1 MVVTCGCLDQTNM
14 NGTSMSDEVI
24 DRKIAVIFVA
34 DVVGYSKH
42 MEKDE
47 DATLKAYSECEII
60 LKSLLDNRHGSIFN
74 TAGDSVLVEFPSA
87 VNAVECAVEF
97 QNKIKE
103 RNQSKKTSTKL
114 EYRIGINMGDVVSRE
129 GNLLGDG
136 VNIAARLEALCQP
149 NSVCISKSIY
159 DLVVPKT
166 KIAFNDLGVQKIK
179 QNIFHAYDI
188 LIDPSQKRNLKA
200 KAFFQPS
207 ILIGAVALVAI
218 VISILAVSRMLEE
231 TSGLP
236 ITEFEDTSKPIILV
250 APIKASGL
258 TDDQQGFAR
267 GITES
272 MIGTFSSYKG
282 LTVLSSG
289 TSFHTVET
297 NMTDEAIRDQY
308 NVKFMVRGSM
318 QVMGQNARL
327 NLEITDLTLSEVVE
341 TVQKDFNLSD
351 IFKIQDELSKK
362 LLASLQMDLGVGVS
376 AWPNR
381 FDDMQDFTQSLNWQR
396 EWRKYTLEGYK
407 ASRAILDDLKNKY
420 PDNHA
425 PMLVMEAWQI
435 SQKLRFKIGSDEA
448 SDLVTLRS
456 ILDKVTSENPDF
468 SEAFNA
474 RALIGLLNLG
484 VSCEDAIL
492 DIEKAEKNGSDQGTL
507 LIGSGV
513 YNRCGK
519 NEQAITRLKEVLK
532 ISPNDPNW
540 FQTGY
545 LATVIYENTEGKNH
559 QQIYDVIGNKINAT
573 DMDPRVLAIYSIFE
587 FEKGNNEKSADYY
600 KRAVENGFRKDRL
613 DFENKPSLTVETHE
627 KLDQIKLLILN

>member
-1 MVVTCGCLDQTNM
+1 M

-47 DATLKAYSECEII
+47 DATLKAYSECERI

-166 KIAFNDLGVQKIK
+166 KIVFNDLGVQKIK
-179 QNIFHAYDI
+179 QNTFHAYDI

-272 MIGTFSSYKG
+272 MISTFSSYKG

-376 AWPNR
+376 TWANR

-425 PMLVMEAWQI
+425 PMLVLEAWQI

-448 SDLVTLRS
+448 GDLVTLRS

-468 SEAFNA
+468 SEGFNA

-545 LATVIYENTEGKNH
+545 LATVIYEKTEGKNH

-613 DFENKPSLTVETHE
+613 DFKNKPSLTVETHE
-627 KLDQIKLLILN
+627 KLDQIKLLISN

>member
-1 MVVTCGCLDQTNM
+1 M

-47 DATLKAYSECEII
+47 DATLKAYSECERI

-149 NSVCISKSIY
+149 NSVCISKSVY

-166 KIAFNDLGVQKIK
+166 KITFNDLGVQKIK

-297 NMTDEAIRDQY
+297 NMTNEAIRDQY

-376 AWPNR
+376 TWANR

-425 PMLVMEAWQI
+425 PLLVLEAWQI

-448 SDLVTLRS
+448 GDLVTLRS

-468 SEAFNA
+468 SEGFNA

-545 LATVIYENTEGKNH
+545 LATVIYEKTEGKNH

-613 DFENKPSLTVETHE
+613 DFKNKPSLTVETHE

>member
-1 MVVTCGCLDQTNM
+1 M

-149 NSVCISKSIY
+149 NSVCISKSIH
-159 DLVVPKT
+159 DLVAPKT

-341 TVQKDFNLSD
+341 TVQKDFNLYD

-376 AWPNR
+376 TWANR

-425 PMLVMEAWQI
+425 PMLVLEAWQI

-448 SDLVTLRS
+448 GDLVTLRS

-468 SEAFNA
+468 SEGFNA

-545 LATVIYENTEGKNH
+545 LATVIYEKTEGKNH

-613 DFENKPSLTVETHE
+613 DFKNKPSLTVETHE

>member
-1 MVVTCGCLDQTNM
+1 M

-47 DATLKAYSECEII
+47 DATLKAYSECERI
-60 LKSLLDNRHGSIFN
+60 LKSLLDNRHGAIFN

-159 DLVVPKT
+159 DLVAPKT

-207 ILIGAVALVAI
+207 ILIGAIALVAI

-231 TSGLP
+231 TNGLP

-376 AWPNR
+376 TWANR

-425 PMLVMEAWQI
+425 PMLVLEAWQI

-448 SDLVTLRS
+448 GDLVTLRS

-468 SEAFNA
+468 SEGFNA

-545 LATVIYENTEGKNH
+545 LATVIYEKTEGKNH

-613 DFENKPSLTVETHE
+613 DFKNKPSLTVETHE
-627 KLDQIKLLILN
+627 KLDQIKLLIFN

>member
-1 MVVTCGCLDQTNM
+1 MVITCGCLDQTNM

-47 DATLKAYSECEII
+47 DATLKAYSECERI

-159 DLVVPKT
+159 DLVAPKT

-425 PMLVMEAWQI
+425 PMLVLEAWQI

-448 SDLVTLRS
+448 GDLVTLRS

-468 SEAFNA
+468 SEGFNA

-545 LATVIYENTEGKNH
+545 LATVIYEKTEGKNH

-613 DFENKPSLTVETHE
+613 DFKNKPSLTVETHE

>member
-1 MVVTCGCLDQTNM
+1 M

-47 DATLKAYSECEII
+47 DATLKAYSECERI

-376 AWPNR
+376 TWANR

-425 PMLVMEAWQI
+425 PMLVLEAWQI

-448 SDLVTLRS
+448 GDLVTLRS

-468 SEAFNA
+468 SEGFNA

-545 LATVIYENTEGKNH
+545 LATVIYEKTEGKNH

-613 DFENKPSLTVETHE
+613 DFKNKPSLTVETHE
-627 KLDQIKLLILN
+627 KLDQIKLLISN

>member
-1 MVVTCGCLDQTNM
+1 M

-47 DATLKAYSECEII
+47 DATLKAYSECERI
-60 LKSLLDNRHGSIFN
+60 LNSLLDNRHGSIFN

-159 DLVVPKT
+159 DLVAPKT

-376 AWPNR
+376 TWANR

-425 PMLVMEAWQI
+425 PMLVLEAWQI

-468 SEAFNA
+468 SEGFNA

-484 VSCEDAIL
+484 ASCEDAIL

-545 LATVIYENTEGKNH
+545 LATVIYEKTEGKNH

-613 DFENKPSLTVETHE
+613 DFKNKPSLTVETHE

>member
-1 MVVTCGCLDQTNM
+1 M

-47 DATLKAYSECEII
+47 DATLKAYSECERI
-60 LKSLLDNRHGSIFN
+60 LKSLLDNRDGSIFN

-159 DLVVPKT
+159 DLVAPKT

-218 VISILAVSRMLEE
+218 VFSILAVSRMLEE

-272 MIGTFSSYKG
+272 MISTFSSYKG

-362 LLASLQMDLGVGVS
+362 LLASLQIDLGVGVS
-376 AWPNR
+376 TWANR

-425 PMLVMEAWQI
+425 PLLVLEAWQI

-545 LATVIYENTEGKNH
+545 LATVIYEKTEGKNH

-613 DFENKPSLTVETHE
+613 DFKNKPSLTVETHE

>member
-1 MVVTCGCLDQTNM
+1 M

-166 KIAFNDLGVQKIK
+166 KIVFNDLGVQKIK
-179 QNIFHAYDI
+179 QNTFHAYDI

-425 PMLVMEAWQI
+425 PMLVLEAWQI

-448 SDLVTLRS
+448 GDLVTLRS

-468 SEAFNA
+468 SEGFNA

-545 LATVIYENTEGKNH
+545 LATVIYEKTEGKNH

-613 DFENKPSLTVETHE
+613 DFKNKPSLTVETHE

>member
-1 MVVTCGCLDQTNM
+1 M

-166 KIAFNDLGVQKIK
+166 KIVFNDLGVQKIK
-179 QNIFHAYDI
+179 QNTFHAYDI

-308 NVKFMVRGSM
+308 NVKFIVRGSM

-613 DFENKPSLTVETHE
+613 DFKNKPSLTVETHE

>member
-1 MVVTCGCLDQTNM
+1 
-14 NGTSMSDEVI
+14 
-24 DRKIAVIFVA
+24 
-34 DVVGYSKH
+34 
-42 MEKDE
+42 
-47 DATLKAYSECEII
+47 
-60 LKSLLDNRHGSIFN
+60 
-74 TAGDSVLVEFPSA
+74 
-87 VNAVECAVEF
+87 
-97 QNKIKE
+97 
-103 RNQSKKTSTKL
+103 
-114 EYRIGINMGDVVSRE
+114 
-129 GNLLGDG
+129 
-136 VNIAARLEALCQP
+136 
-149 NSVCISKSIY
+149 
-159 DLVVPKT
+159 
-166 KIAFNDLGVQKIK
+166 
-179 QNIFHAYDI
+179 
-188 LIDPSQKRNLKA
+188 
-200 KAFFQPS
+200 
-207 ILIGAVALVAI
+207 
-218 VISILAVSRMLEE
+218 MLEE

-376 AWPNR
+376 TWANR

-425 PMLVMEAWQI
+425 PMLVLEAWQI

-448 SDLVTLRS
+448 GDLVTLRS
-456 ILDKVTSENPDF
+456 ILDKVTSVNPDF
-468 SEAFNA
+468 SEGFNA

-484 VSCEDAIL
+484 GSCEDAIL

-545 LATVIYENTEGKNH
+545 LATVIYEKTEGKNH

-613 DFENKPSLTVETHE
+613 DFKNKPSLTVETHE

>member
-1 MVVTCGCLDQTNM
+1 M

-47 DATLKAYSECEII
+47 DATLKAYSECERI
-60 LKSLLDNRHGSIFN
+60 LKSLLDNRHGAIFN

-159 DLVVPKT
+159 DLVAPKT

-207 ILIGAVALVAI
+207 ILIGAIALVAI

-231 TSGLP
+231 TNGLP

-376 AWPNR
+376 TWANR

-425 PMLVMEAWQI
+425 PMLVLEAWQI

-448 SDLVTLRS
+448 GDLVTLRS

-468 SEAFNA
+468 SEGFNA

-545 LATVIYENTEGKNH
+545 LATVIYEKTEGKNH

-613 DFENKPSLTVETHE
+613 DFKNKPSLTVETHE

>member
-1 MVVTCGCLDQTNM
+1 MVITCGCLDQTNM

-166 KIAFNDLGVQKIK
+166 KIVFNDLGVQKIK
-179 QNIFHAYDI
+179 QNTFHAYDI

-308 NVKFMVRGSM
+308 NVKFIVRGSM

-613 DFENKPSLTVETHE
+613 DFKNKPSLTVETHE

>member
-1 MVVTCGCLDQTNM
+1 M

-166 KIAFNDLGVQKIK
+166 KIVFNDLGVQKIK
-179 QNIFHAYDI
+179 QNTFHAYDI

-425 PMLVMEAWQI
+425 PLLVLEAWQI

-448 SDLVTLRS
+448 GDLVTLRS

-468 SEAFNA
+468 SEGFNA

-545 LATVIYENTEGKNH
+545 LATVIYEKTEGKNH

-613 DFENKPSLTVETHE
+613 DFKNKPSLTVETHE

>member
-1 MVVTCGCLDQTNM
+1 
-14 NGTSMSDEVI
+14 MSDEVI

-47 DATLKAYSECEII
+47 DATLKAYSECERI

-166 KIAFNDLGVQKIK
+166 KIVFNDLGVQKIK
-179 QNIFHAYDI
+179 QNTFHAYDI

-272 MIGTFSSYKG
+272 MISTFSSYKG

-341 TVQKDFNLSD
+341 TVQKDFNLPD

-376 AWPNR
+376 TWANR

-425 PMLVMEAWQI
+425 PMLVLEAWQI

-448 SDLVTLRS
+448 GDLVTLRS

-468 SEAFNA
+468 SEGFNA

-545 LATVIYENTEGKNH
+545 LATVIYEKTEGKNH

-613 DFENKPSLTVETHE
+613 DFKNKPSLTVETHE
-627 KLDQIKLLILN
+627 KLDQIKLLISN

>member
-1 MVVTCGCLDQTNM
+1 M

-47 DATLKAYSECEII
+47 DATLKAYSECERI
-60 LKSLLDNRHGSIFN
+60 LNSLLDNRHGSIFN

-159 DLVVPKT
+159 DLVAPKT

-207 ILIGAVALVAI
+207 ILIGAIALVAI

-231 TSGLP
+231 TNGLP

-341 TVQKDFNLSD
+341 TVQKDFNLYD

-376 AWPNR
+376 TWANR

-425 PMLVMEAWQI
+425 PMLVLEAWQI

-448 SDLVTLRS
+448 GDLVTLRS

-468 SEAFNA
+468 SEGFNA

-545 LATVIYENTEGKNH
+545 LATVIYEKTEGKNH

-613 DFENKPSLTVETHE
+613 DFKNKPSLTVETHE

>member
-1 MVVTCGCLDQTNM
+1 M
-14 NGTSMSDEVI
+14 
-24 DRKIAVIFVA
+24 
-34 DVVGYSKH
+34 
-42 MEKDE
+42 
-47 DATLKAYSECEII
+47 
-60 LKSLLDNRHGSIFN
+60 
-74 TAGDSVLVEFPSA
+74 
-87 VNAVECAVEF
+87 
-97 QNKIKE
+97 
-103 RNQSKKTSTKL
+103 
-114 EYRIGINMGDVVSRE
+114 
-129 GNLLGDG
+129 
-136 VNIAARLEALCQP
+136 
-149 NSVCISKSIY
+149 
-159 DLVVPKT
+159 
-166 KIAFNDLGVQKIK
+166 
-179 QNIFHAYDI
+179 
-188 LIDPSQKRNLKA
+188 
-200 KAFFQPS
+200 
-207 ILIGAVALVAI
+207 
-218 VISILAVSRMLEE
+218 
-231 TSGLP
+231 
-236 ITEFEDTSKPIILV
+236 
-250 APIKASGL
+250 
-258 TDDQQGFAR
+258 
-267 GITES
+267 
-272 MIGTFSSYKG
+272 
-282 LTVLSSG
+282 
-289 TSFHTVET
+289 
-297 NMTDEAIRDQY
+297 
-308 NVKFMVRGSM
+308 
-318 QVMGQNARL
+318 
-327 NLEITDLTLSEVVE
+327 EITDLTLSEVVE

-376 AWPNR
+376 TWPNR

-396 EWRKYTLEGYK
+396 ECRKYTLEGYK

-474 RALIGLLNLG
+474 RALIGLSNLG

-492 DIEKAEKNGSDQGTL
+492 DIEKAEKNGSDKGTL

-613 DFENKPSLTVETHE
+613 DFKNKPSLTVETHE

>member
-1 MVVTCGCLDQTNM
+1 M

-47 DATLKAYSECEII
+47 DATLKAYSECERI

-179 QNIFHAYDI
+179 QNTFHAYDI

-236 ITEFEDTSKPIILV
+236 TTEFEDTSKPIILV

-297 NMTDEAIRDQY
+297 NMTDKAIRDQY

-362 LLASLQMDLGVGVS
+362 LLASLQIDLGVGVS
-376 AWPNR
+376 TWANR

-425 PMLVMEAWQI
+425 PLLVLEAWQI

-448 SDLVTLRS
+448 GDLVTLRS

-468 SEAFNA
+468 SEGFNA

-507 LIGSGV
+507 LIGAGV

-545 LATVIYENTEGKNH
+545 LATVIYEKTEGKNH

-613 DFENKPSLTVETHE
+613 DFKNKPSLTVETHE

>member
-1 MVVTCGCLDQTNM
+1 MVITCGCLDQTNM

-47 DATLKAYSECEII
+47 DATLKAYSECERI

-272 MIGTFSSYKG
+272 MISTFSSYKG

-376 AWPNR
+376 TWANR

-425 PMLVMEAWQI
+425 PMLVLEAWQI

-448 SDLVTLRS
+448 GDLVTLRS

-468 SEAFNA
+468 SEGFNA

-545 LATVIYENTEGKNH
+545 LATVIYEKTEGKNH

-613 DFENKPSLTVETHE
+613 DFKNKPSLTVETHE

>member
-1 MVVTCGCLDQTNM
+1 MVITCGCLDQTNM

-47 DATLKAYSECEII
+47 DATLKAYSECERI

-166 KIAFNDLGVQKIK
+166 KITFNDLGVQKIK

-376 AWPNR
+376 TWANR

-425 PMLVMEAWQI
+425 PLLVLEAWQI

-448 SDLVTLRS
+448 GDLVTLRS

-468 SEAFNA
+468 SEGFNA

-545 LATVIYENTEGKNH
+545 LATVIYEKTEGKNH

-613 DFENKPSLTVETHE
+613 DFKNKPSLTVETHE

>member
-1 MVVTCGCLDQTNM
+1 
-14 NGTSMSDEVI
+14 MSDEVI
-24 DRKIAVIFVA
+24 DRKIAVILVA

-47 DATLKAYSECEII
+47 DATLKAYFECEKI
-60 LKSLLDNRHGSIFN
+60 LKSLLDKRQGSIFN
-74 TAGDSVLVEFPSA
+74 TAGDSVLAEFPSA

-97 QNKIKE
+97 QNKIRE
-103 RNQSKKTSTKL
+103 RNQSEKTSTKL
-114 EYRIGINMGDVVSRE
+114 EYRIGINMGDVVSRD

-149 NSVCISKSIY
+149 NGVCISKSIY

-166 KIAFNDLGVQKIK
+166 KMTFNDLGVQKVK
-179 QNIFHAYDI
+179 QNSFHAYDI
-188 LIDPSQKRNLKA
+188 LLDPSQKRNLKT
-200 KAFFQPS
+200 KVFSRPP
-207 ILIGAVALVAI
+207 ILIGFVALIAVVVSVLAF
-218 VISILAVSRMLEE
+218 SQILEK

-236 ITEFEDTSKPIILV
+236 TAEFEDTSKPIILV

-258 TDDQQGFAR
+258 TEDQQGFAR

-289 TSFHTVET
+289 TSFHTVEE

-341 TVQKDFNLSD
+341 TIKRDFDLSD
-351 IFKIQDELSKK
+351 IFKIQDELSRK
-362 LLASLQMDLGVGVS
+362 LLASLQVDLGVGDYV
-376 AWPNR
+376 ATWANQ
-381 FDDMQDFTQSLNWQR
+381 FDNMEDFTQSLNWVR
-396 EWRKYTLEGYK
+396 EWRKYTPDGYK
-407 ASRAILDDLKNKY
+407 NSKAILDDLKNKY

-425 PMLVMEAWQI
+425 PLSVLEAWQI

-448 SDLVTLRS
+448 GDLARLRF
-456 ILDKVTSENPDF
+456 ILDRVTSENPDF
-468 SEAFNA
+468 PDGFNA
-474 RALIGLLNLG
+474 RAFIGLSNFG
-484 VSCEDAIL
+484 MSCEDAIS
-492 DIEKAEKNGSDQGTL
+492 DIEKAEKNGSNQETL

-519 NEQAITRLKEVLK
+519 SEQAITRLRELLK
-532 ISPNDPNW
+532 ILPNDPNW
-540 FQTGY
+540 FQTGM
-545 LATVIYENTEGKNH
+545 LVTVLYENNEGKNH

-587 FEKGNNEKSADYY
+587 FEKGHNEKSAAYY

-613 DFENKPSLTVETHE
+613 DFKNKPNLTAETHE
-627 KLDQIKLLILN
+627 KLDQIKLLILD

>member
-1 MVVTCGCLDQTNM
+1 M

-47 DATLKAYSECEII
+47 DATLKAYSECERI

-166 KIAFNDLGVQKIK
+166 KITFNDLGVQKIK

-376 AWPNR
+376 TWANR

-425 PMLVMEAWQI
+425 PLLVLEAWQI

-448 SDLVTLRS
+448 GDLVTLRS

-468 SEAFNA
+468 SEGFNA

-545 LATVIYENTEGKNH
+545 LATVIYEKTEGKNH

-613 DFENKPSLTVETHE
+613 DFKNKPSLTVETHE